1 MLDKLLQEYYK
12 LFPNARMFSEWF
24 ELSDKLKIE
33 ALKEAVQDK
42 KDLSQTKVF
51 KKYEEKVIFNKSLQ

>member
-1 MLDKLLQEYYK
+1 MMDKLLQEYYK
-12 LFPNARMFSEWF
+12 LFPNARMFPEWF

-33 ALKEAVQDK
+33 ALKEAIRVK

-51 KKYEEKVIFNKSLQ
+51 KKYEEKVIINKNLQ

>member
-1 MLDKLLQEYYK
+1 MNKLLQEYYK
-12 LFPNARMFSEWF
+12 LFPDARIFPEWF

-33 ALKEAVQDK
+33 TLKEAIRDK

-51 KKYEEKVIFNKSLQ
+51 KKYEEKVIFNKNLQ

>member
-1 MLDKLLQEYYK
+1 MDKLLQEYYK
-12 LFPNARMFSEWF
+12 LFPNARMFPEWF

-33 ALKEAVQDK
+33 ALKAIRDK

>member
-1 MLDKLLQEYYK
+1 MMDKLLQEYYK
-12 LFPNARMFSEWF
+12 LFPNARMFPEWF

-33 ALKEAVQDK
+33 TLKEAIRDK

>member
-1 MLDKLLQEYYK
+1 MMNKLLQEYYK
-12 LFPNARMFSEWF
+12 LFPDARIFPEWF

-33 ALKEAVQDK
+33 TLKEAIRDK

-51 KKYEEKVIFNKSLQ
+51 KKYEEKVIFNKNLQ